1 LSKYTAERHWQWQWR
16 NIRGEVGGEIV
27 MKKKETKVFAE
38 LKEEINSRTCSC
50 TCYQNKT
57 DLFFQKKSGRT
68 KDGTI
73 NSLSDSVLKW

>member
-1 LSKYTAERHWQWQWR
+1 
-16 NIRGEVGGEIV
+16 
-27 MKKKETKVFAE
+27 MKTKETKVFAE

-57 DLFFQKKSGRT
+57 DLFFQKKSGTT